1 MSSSLIEYSDT
12 VVGVL
17 GLSRAIQIGATALLA
32 IVAFGLLAYRLTH
45 RYADDPEDSPHLTG
59 QDDDASAS
67 VRGNG
72 RGEDSVTPAPSHGGA
87 PVMTDEHR
95 VLQMLESNGGQLRQS
110 TIVDNTEWSKSKISR
125 LLSKM
130 EDQSQIEKISH
141 GRENIIVLADIDE
154 VEMR

>member
-1 MSSSLIEYSDT
+1 
-12 VVGVL
+12 
-17 GLSRAIQIGATALLA
+17 
-32 IVAFGLLAYRLTH
+32 
-45 RYADDPEDSPHLTG
+45 
-59 QDDDASAS
+59 
-67 VRGNG
+67 
-72 RGEDSVTPAPSHGGA
+72 
-87 PVMTDEHR
+87 MTDEHR